1 VPPASNVNGFQKAEL
16 RVEGGET
23 IPVLFN
29 PREYSIAKT
38 NAWTFKPVVGST
50 VPPAQFGGGN
60 ARTLT
65 LNGLLLD
72 KSLAGPS
79 GSIVP
84 IAEKLF
90 KLMATPTG
98 SGAGGAKAAP
108 PLVTFAWGQNTTFKA
123 VITSLTIAYK
133 LFQPNGDP
141 IRADVNMALTE
152 AEQAE
157 VKAQNPTTRAEAGL
171 GVHTVRDG
179 DSLQSIAYRVYGDA
193 TRWRTIAEING
204 IDDPMRIRR
213 GTPLMLPRLEG

>member
-1 VPPASNVNGFQKAEL
+1 MAAVPGFQKAEL

-29 PREYSIAKT
+29 PKEYSIAKT

-60 ARTLT
+60 PRTLT

-72 KSLAGPS
+72 ASLAGPA
-79 GSIVP
+79 GNVKAIV
-84 IAEKLF
+84 EKLF
-90 KLMATPTG
+90 SMMATASG
-98 SGAGGAKAAP
+98 SSAGGAGAVP
-108 PLVTFAWGQNTTFKA
+108 PFVTFAWGANVTFKA
-123 VITSLTIAYK
+123 VITSLTVAYK

-152 AEQAE
+152 AEQSE
-157 VKAQNPTTRAEAGL
+157 VAPQNPTTRAQAGL

-193 TRWRTIAEING
+193 NRWRTIAEVNG
-204 IDDPMRIRR
+204 IDNPLNVRR

>member
-1 VPPASNVNGFQKAEL
+1 MAAVDGFQKAEL

-29 PREYSIAKT
+29 PREYSVAKT

-60 ARTLT
+60 PRTLT

-72 KSLAGPS
+72 RSLAGPN
-79 GSIVP
+79 GNIKDIVD
-84 IAEKLF
+84 KLF
-90 KLMATPTG
+90 GLMAAPAG
-98 SGAGGAKAAP
+98 SNAGGAAAAP
-108 PLVTFAWGQNTTFKA
+108 PFVTFAWGQNVTFKA
-123 VITSLTIAYK
+123 VITSLTVAYK

-171 GVHTVRDG
+171 GVHTFKDG

-193 TRWRTIAEING
+193 ARWRTIAEING
-204 IDDPMRIRR
+204 IDDPLRVRR

>member
-1 VPPASNVNGFQKAEL
+1 MASVTGFQKAEL

-50 VPPAQFGGGN
+50 VPPAQYGGGN
-60 ARTLT
+60 PRTLT

-72 KSLAGPS
+72 KSLAGPN
-79 GSIVP
+79 GNVKAIV
-84 IAEKLF
+84 EKLF
-90 KLMATPTG
+90 GLMATASG
-98 SGAGGAKAAP
+98 AGAGGADAVP
-108 PLVTFAWGQNTTFKA
+108 PFVTFAWGANVTFKA
-123 VITSLTIAYK
+123 VITSLTVAYK

-152 AEQAE
+152 AEQTE
-157 VKAQNPTTRAEAGL
+157 VAAQNPTTRAQAGL

-179 DSLQSIAYRVYGDA
+179 DSLQSIAYRSYGDA
-193 TRWRTIAEING
+193 TQWRVIARANG
-204 IDDPMRIRR
+204 IDN
-213 GTPLMLPRLEG
+213 PLKLRSGALLDVPRLD

>member
-1 VPPASNVNGFQKAEL
+1 MAAVDGFQKAEL

-23 IPVLFN
+23 IPVLFT
-29 PREYSIAKT
+29 PKEYSIATT

-60 ARTLT
+60 PRTLT

-72 KSLAGPS
+72 KSMAGPS
-79 GSIVP
+79 GNVKA

-90 KLMATPTG
+90 SLMATAQG
-98 SGAGGAKAAP
+98 SSAGGAGAVP
-108 PLVTFAWGQNTTFKA
+108 PFVTFAWGQNVTFKA
-123 VITSLTIAYK
+123 VITSLTVAYK

-157 VKAQNPTTRAEAGL
+157 VAAQNPTTRAEAGL

-179 DSLQSIAYRVYGDA
+179 DSLQSIAHRVYGDA
-193 TRWRTIAEING
+193 ARWRTIAEING
-204 IDDPMRIRR
+204 VDDPMRLRR

>member
-1 VPPASNVNGFQKAEL
+1 MAHLDSFKKAEL
-16 RVEGGET
+16 RIENGET
-23 IPVLFN
+23 IEVLFN

-72 KSLAGPS
+72 KSLAGPT
-79 GSIVP
+79 GSIAP
-84 IAEKLF
+84 IVEKLF
-90 KLMATPTG
+90 KLMATPSG
-98 SGAGGAKAAP
+98 SNAGGAGAVP
-108 PLVTFAWGQNTTFKA
+108 PLVTFAWGRNTTFKA
-123 VITSLTIAYK
+123 VITSLTVAYK

-152 AEQAE
+152 AEQAT
-157 VKAQNPTTRAEAGL
+157 VAPQNPTTRAEAGL

-179 DSLQSIAYRVYGDA
+179 DSLQSIAHRVYGDA
-193 TRWRTIAEING
+193 SRWRTIAEING
-204 IDDPMRIRR
+204 IDDPMRVRR
-213 GTPLMLPRLEG
+213 GTALMLPRLEG

>member
-1 VPPASNVNGFQKAEL
+1 MAAVEGFQKAEL

-29 PREYSIAKT
+29 PKEYSIAKT

-60 ARTLT
+60 PRTLT

-72 KSLAGPS
+72 KSMAGPS
-79 GSIVP
+79 GNVKE

-90 KLMATPTG
+90 SLMATASG
-98 SGAGGAKAAP
+98 SNAGGAGAVP
-108 PLVTFAWGQNTTFKA
+108 PFVTFAWGQNVTFKA
-123 VITSLTIAYK
+123 VITSLTVAYK

-157 VKAQNPTTRAEAGL
+157 VAAQNPTTRAEAGL

-193 TRWRTIAEING
+193 ARWRTIAEING
-204 IDDPMRIRR
+204 VDDPMRLRR
-213 GTPLMLPRLEG
+213 GTALMLPRLEG